1 MNFEG
6 TPLGI
11 DIRKVVE
18 TGILPFINT
27 DVEHRWIALKKALKV
42 FAEKYTQWN
51 EVEEIPTRRG
61 LGAITAG
68 PNGAVGEGNRD

>member
-11 DIRKVVE
+11 DICKVVE

-27 DVEHRWIALKKALKV
+27 GVAHKDPGVGGVEFGLVRAPIDCFKKALKAFV
-42 FAEKYTQWN
+42 EKY
-51 EVEEIPTRRG
+51 G
-61 LGAITAG
+61 
-68 PNGAVGEGNRD
+68 